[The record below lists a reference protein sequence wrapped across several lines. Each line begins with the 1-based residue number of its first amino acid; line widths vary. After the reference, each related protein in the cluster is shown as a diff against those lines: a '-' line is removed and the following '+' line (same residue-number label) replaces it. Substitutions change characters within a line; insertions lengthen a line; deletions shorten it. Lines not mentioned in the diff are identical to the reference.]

1 MSQREWI
8 VIRLAAAAMQVAVI
22 VGAAHLELSTRVVV
36 NMLAG
41 AAHIAV
47 IVWHHIQIARMIE
60 AEEQVSK

>member
-1 MSQREWI
+1 
-8 VIRLAAAAMQVAVI
+8 MQVAVI
-22 VGAAHLELSTRVVV
+22 VGAAHTELSTRVVA

-41 AAHIAV
+41 AAHVAV